1 MNIVVVTGGGR
12 VVTRPD
18 TTWEKDSEDLYVP
31 DFVSRLSW
39 SPVLF
44 AKISK
49 PGRSIGLRFAGRY
62 FSNFGYGVLLY
73 PEDLMDGSPEGYA
86 CACCLDHT
94 SFLPGETFGKEDPK
108 FADGRFSLLRDGE
121 AIFSHGPASARM
133 LEESI
138 AEASRFC
145 YLLIGDLVAAE
156 LQPREPLCSRDGSP
170 CRLEGL
176 FGDERLCD
184 FKVIF

>member
-1 MNIVVVTGGGR
+1 MNIVVVTDGGR

-18 TTWEKDSEDLYVP
+18 TTWEKDSEDLFVP
-31 DFVSRLSW
+31 DFVSRIGW
-39 SPVLF
+39 TPVLF

-94 SFLPGETFGKEDPK
+94 SFLPGETFDKADQK
-108 FADGRFSLLRDGE
+108 CADGKFSLHKDGE
-121 AIFSHGPASARM
+121 TIFSHGPASARM

-145 YLLIGDLVAAE
+145 YLRIGDLVATE
-156 LQPREPLCSRDGSP
+156 LQHRELLCSRDDGQ
-170 CRLEGL
+170 CQLEGF
-176 FGDERLCD
+176 FGAGRLCD
-184 FKVIF
+184 FKIVF